1 MMLKRYVAETN
12 SKVKD
17 RMILIIKIKHNGTSI
32 LKTAES
38 LGKSNPRG

>member
-12 SKVKD
+12 SEVKD

-32 LKTAES
+32 RKATES
-38 LGKSNPRG
+38 LGKSDPRG